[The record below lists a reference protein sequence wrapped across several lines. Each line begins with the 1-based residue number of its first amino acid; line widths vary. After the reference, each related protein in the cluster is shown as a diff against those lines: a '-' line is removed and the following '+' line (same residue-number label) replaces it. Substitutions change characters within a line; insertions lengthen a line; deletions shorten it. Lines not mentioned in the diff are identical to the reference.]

1 MEKQEIDEVEKV
13 VKLYESWG
21 VKDYQVGYVYVL
33 KAENGLYKIGKS
45 RSPQIRIGQIITA
58 SPVKI
63 TPLLVYKSTEYHKL
77 ESVLHMIFAEERE
90 IGEWFRLSDEDFLV
104 LAHMSGDHFMF
115 PCYL

>member
-1 MEKQEIDEVEKV
+1 MEEQEIDEVEKV

-21 VKDYQVGYVYVL
+21 VKDYQVGYVYIL

-63 TPLLVYKSTEYHKL
+63 TPCLVYKSTEYHKM
-77 ESVLHMIFAEERE
+77 ERVLHEVFADERE
-90 IGEWFRLSDEDFLV
+90 IGEWFRLTDEDFECLF
-104 LAHMSGDHFMF
+104 HMSGDHLLF